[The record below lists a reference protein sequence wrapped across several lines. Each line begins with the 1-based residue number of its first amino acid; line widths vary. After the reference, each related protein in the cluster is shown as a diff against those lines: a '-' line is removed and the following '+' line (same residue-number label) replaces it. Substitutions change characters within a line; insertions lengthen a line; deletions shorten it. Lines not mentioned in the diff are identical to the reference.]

1 MQGLH
6 QRLSAEIAYVILMM
20 SSAKRRPLVLII
32 EDDIAARRLYADV
45 LSQAGLDVAEAHNG
59 LQAAE
64 KAQDLG
70 PDVIVTDLGLPGIDG
85 YELCRRL
92 QRNER
97 TARTPIVAIT
107 GRYFSAANVA
117 RAHRE
122 GCHAVLIKPFVGED
136 LIAQVRR
143 ALESSGKG
151 LDESP
156 VVS

>member
-1 MQGLH
+1 MWL
-6 QRLSAEIAYVILMM
+6 LTM
-20 SSAKRRPLVLII
+20 SSGTPRPLVLII
-32 EDDIAARRLYADV
+32 EDDIAARRLYADI
-45 LSQAGLDVAEAHNG
+45 LSQAGFDVAEAHNG
-59 LQAAE
+59 LQAVE
-64 KAQDLG
+64 KAHDLA

-92 QRNER
+92 QRSER

-107 GRYFSAANVA
+107 GRYFSAADVA

-136 LIAQVRR
+136 LVAQVRR
-143 ALESSGKG
+143 ALESNGRG
-151 LDESP
+151 LNESP